1 MHIFQPLL
9 GLIVFTGICMLFS
22 TKRKAIRWRTVGGAL
37 GLQFLLAVLI
47 LKAPFVQEGFAA
59 VARGFVR
66 VIGYT
71 DYGSEFLFGSF
82 VMGGEM
88 APELINFAFRILPT
102 IVFFSAFSALLHHL
116 GILGLFIRGFAW
128 LMSRTLKLSGPE
140 SLSSA
145 SNVFLGQTESPLL
158 IRPHLE
164 KMTRSELMCVMTGGM
179 ATIAGSV
186 FAAFVGFLGGDDPVQ
201 QAYFATHLL
210 TASIISAPAAIA
222 AAKLLVPEV
231 DKSEDEIENVR
242 LEKSTA
248 TNALEALSNGTRDGL
263 MLAANVGV
271 MLLVFTALVY
281 FANDI
286 LGWVGGWTG
295 LNGAIASTGGRFD
308 VLSLQYMLGYIGA
321 PLAWLTGVPSQ
332 DVLLVG
338 QLLGEKTVINE
349 FYAYVTMGDMKAGG
363 LFSSERSILIST
375 YVLCGFANFASIG
388 IQVGGI
394 GVLAPSRRSDL
405 ARLGFRAL
413 LGGTIACLYTA
424 CVVSI
429 LTP

>member
-158 IRPHLE
+158 IRPYLE

-286 LGWVGGWTG
+286 LGWLGGWTG

-349 FYAYVTMGDMKAGG
+349 FYAYITMGDMKAGG
-363 LFSSERSILIST
+363 LFTSERSILIST

>member
-158 IRPHLE
+158 IRPYLE

>member
-1 MHIFQPLL
+1 MHIFQSLL
-9 GLIVFTGICMLFS
+9 GLVAFTGICMLFS
-22 TKRKAIRWRTVGGAL
+22 TKRSAIRWRTVGGAL
-37 GLQFLLAVLI
+37 GLQFVLALLI
-47 LKAPFVQEGFAA
+47 LKAPFVQGVFAA

-140 SLSSA
+140 SLSAA

-158 IRPHLE
+158 IRPYLD

-201 QAYFATHLL
+201 RAYFATHLL

-231 DKSEDEIENVR
+231 DKSEDEIENVQ

-248 TNALEALSNGTRDGL
+248 ANALEAISNGTRDGL

-281 FANDI
+281 FGNDI

-295 LNGAIASTGGRFD
+295 INDAIASSGGRFD
-308 VLSLQYMLGYIGA
+308 MLSLQYILGYVGA
-321 PLAWLTGVPSQ
+321 PLAWLTGVPAP

-349 FYAYVTMGDMKAGG
+349 FYAYVTMGQMKTGG
-363 LFSSERSILIST
+363 LFTSERSILIAT

>member
-1 MHIFQPLL
+1 
-9 GLIVFTGICMLFS
+9 MLFS
-22 TKRKAIRWRTVGGAL
+22 TRRKAIRWRTVGGAI
-37 GLQFLLAVLI
+37 GLQFILALLI
-47 LKAPFVQEGFAA
+47 LRAPYVEVAFAA
-59 VARGFVR
+59 VAEGFVR

-71 DYGSEFLFGSF
+71 DHGSEFLFGSF

-116 GILGLFIRGFAW
+116 GILGLFVKGFAW
-128 LMSRTLKLSGPE
+128 LMHRTLKLSGTE
-140 SLSSA
+140 SLSAA

-158 IRPHLE
+158 IRPYLD
-164 KMTRSELMCVMTGGM
+164 KMTKSELMCVMTGGM

-222 AAKLLVPEV
+222 TSKLLVPEV
-231 DKSEDEIENVR
+231 DKKESEIENVK

-248 TNALEALSNGTRDGL
+248 TNVLEALSTGTRDGL

-281 FANDI
+281 FFNDI
-286 LGWVGGWTG
+286 LGWMGGWMG
-295 LNGAIASTGGRFD
+295 LNEAISNVPGSRFD
-308 VLSLQYMLGYIGA
+308 SLSLQYILGYVGA

-349 FYAYVTMGDMKAGG
+349 FYAYVTMGGMKSDG
-363 LFSSERSILIST
+363 LFHSERSVLIAT

-394 GVLAPSRRSDL
+394 GVLAPSRRKDL

-413 LGGTIACLYTA
+413 LGGTVACLFTA
-424 CVVSI
+424 CVVSLI
-429 LTP
+429 AP